1 MSEIK
6 DIIDKELDKI
16 IAEDNKTDLKDLIK
30 KQNDKEKE
38 DEKKKKE
45 A

>member
-16 IAEDNKTDLKDLIK
+16 IVEDNKTDLKDLIK
-30 KQNDKEKE
+30 KQNDKVKD